1 MFVSE
6 HKHKRNLILFE
17 EEENFT
23 IEKASRKGVALIK
36 LFMYIFRVFLIS
48 VLVYTKVAST
58 LYFPQVCSRSG
69 LPRFVVLICSI
80 KDNISTHRLRHN
92 RQINCYK

>member
-36 LFMYIFRVFLIS
+36 LFIFLEFS
-48 VLVYTKVAST
+48 
-58 LYFPQVCSRSG
+58 
-69 LPRFVVLICSI
+69 
-80 KDNISTHRLRHN
+80 
-92 RQINCYK
+92 